1 MDADAR
7 DECQDLA
14 RAALHVV
21 QDDRCG
27 AVLDAY
33 ERKFACD
40 REPHDGPRHER
51 AGVTWIAAR

>member
-1 MDADAR
+1 MDAETH
-7 DECQDLA
+7 DECQELA
-14 RAALHVV
+14 RLHLV

-33 ERKFACD
+33 ERRFTCD

-51 AGVTWIAAR
+51 QGITWVAAS